1 LLRRTRGVTMSNIL
15 LAEDDR
21 NFGAVLKN
29 ELMEGGYHVDH
40 VSDGVEAVLNFIA
53 KPYHF
58 VLLDIRMPRL
68 GGVDALKIIKKI
80 NPSIPVISFSGNAG
94 ESEMEETIK
103 CGAMKC
109 LKKPFSLTQLKDDIK
124 NYELDKKS

>member
-1 LLRRTRGVTMSNIL
+1 MVDTL

-21 NFGAVLKN
+21 NFAAILKN
-29 ELMEGGYHVDH
+29 ELIEGGYHVGH
-40 VSDGVEAVLNFIA
+40 VSDGVEAVLNFVA

-80 NPSIPVISFSGNAG
+80 NPNIPVISFSGNAG
-94 ESEMEETIK
+94 ENEVEETIR

-109 LKKPFSLTQLKDDIK
+109 LRKPFKLMHLKKYIDETLK
-124 NYELDKKS
+124 N

>member
-1 LLRRTRGVTMSNIL
+1 MVDIL

-29 ELMEGGYHVDH
+29 ELMEGGYNVDH
-40 VSDGVEAVLNFIA
+40 VSDGVEAVLNFVV
-53 KPYHF
+53 KPYDF

-80 NPSIPVISFSGNAG
+80 NPNIPVISFSGNAG
-94 ESEMEETIK
+94 ESEIEETIK

-109 LKKPFSLTQLKDDIK
+109 LKKPFKLTQLKKYIDEILE
-124 NYELDKKS
+124 Y

>member
-1 LLRRTRGVTMSNIL
+1 MVDIL

-29 ELMEGGYHVDH
+29 ELMEGGYNVDH
-40 VSDGVEAVLNFIA
+40 VSDGVEAVLNFVA

-80 NPSIPVISFSGNAG
+80 NPNIPVISFSGNAG
-94 ESEMEETIK
+94 KSEMEETIK

-109 LKKPFSLTQLKDDIK
+109 LKKPFNLTQLKKYIDEILE
-124 NYELDKKS
+124 Y

>member
-1 LLRRTRGVTMSNIL
+1 MVDIL

-21 NFGAVLKN
+21 NFGTVLKN
-29 ELMEGGYHVDH
+29 ELMEEGYHVDR
-40 VSDGVEAVLNFIA
+40 VPDGVEAVLNFVA

-109 LKKPFSLTQLKDDIK
+109 LKKPFNLTQLKKYIDEILE
-124 NYELDKKS
+124 Y

>member
-1 LLRRTRGVTMSNIL
+1 MVDIL
-15 LAEDDR
+15 LADDDR

-29 ELMEGGYHVDH
+29 ELMGGGYNVDH
-40 VSDGVEAVLNFIA
+40 VFDGVDAVLNFMA

-68 GGVDALKIIKKI
+68 GGVDALKIIKEI
-80 NPSIPVISFSGNAG
+80 NPNIPVISFSGNAG

-109 LKKPFSLTQLKDDIK
+109 LKKPFNLTQLKKYIDETIAIAR
-124 NYELDKKS
+124 